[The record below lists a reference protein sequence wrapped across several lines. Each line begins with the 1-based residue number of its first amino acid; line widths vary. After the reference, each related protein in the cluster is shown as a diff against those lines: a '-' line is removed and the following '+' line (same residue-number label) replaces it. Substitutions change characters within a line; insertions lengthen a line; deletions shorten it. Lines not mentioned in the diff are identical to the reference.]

1 MALTAD
7 GPQPANC
14 HQPFMSQVLAFAPG
28 SAFAAGEA
36 VTGEQLAGWVGDRF
50 YFANTDGLDE
60 GVVKLIKVERL
71 DDSDGI
77 QRYFVRF
84 RGRRVPAMAEGLYSV
99 TNWKGHPNFDIHVV
113 PTTVDRRGRM
123 RYLATFV
130 QLD

>member
-1 MALTAD
+1 MRASTGLATLAL
-7 GPQPANC
+7 
-14 HQPFMSQVLAFAPG
+14 APG
-28 SAFAAGEA
+28 AVFAAGEA
-36 VTGEQLAGWVGDRF
+36 VSGDQLAGWVGDRF

-60 GVVKLIKVERL
+60 GVVKLIKVEQL
-71 DDSDGI
+71 DSSDGI

-99 TNWKGHPNFDIHVV
+99 TNWKGHPNFDVHVV
-113 PTTVDRRGRM
+113 PTTADRRGRM